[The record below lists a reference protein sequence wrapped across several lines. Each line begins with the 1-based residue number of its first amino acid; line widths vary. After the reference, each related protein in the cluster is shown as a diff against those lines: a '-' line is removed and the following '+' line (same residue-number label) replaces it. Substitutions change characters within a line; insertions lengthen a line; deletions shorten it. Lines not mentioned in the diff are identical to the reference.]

1 MSRARYS
8 AKALLAAETGR
19 WPDRA
24 ERFEVPALE
33 PKFFFAHSLNGIALG
48 QCLCSF
54 TNYWEIGGELAE
66 GVVEKN
72 RANAEMIR
80 EFITQGLTDT
90 EIANRMDWTVGTL
103 RVRCSQ
109 LGISLRRS
117 CKKVRLRRL
126 QKIPI
131 PTDVFEQL
139 HQRAALMGISAAA
152 LAVDLLKEIA
162 RDGLYDA
169 VLDRDDAAELVG
181 R

>member
-1 MSRARYS
+1 MS
-8 AKALLAAETGR
+8 LLFHKLLG
-19 WPDRA
+19 
-24 ERFEVPALE
+24 
-33 PKFFFAHSLNGIALG
+33 GI
-48 QCLCSF
+48 
-54 TNYWEIGGELAE
+54 TGGELAE

-80 EFITQGLTDT
+80 ELIAQGLTDT
-90 EIANRMDWTVGTL
+90 EIANRMGWTVGTL

>member
-1 MSRARYS
+1 MS
-8 AKALLAAETGR
+8 LLFHKLLGGITGG
-19 WPDRA
+19 D
-24 ERFEVPALE
+24 
-33 PKFFFAHSLNGIALG
+33 
-48 QCLCSF
+48 
-54 TNYWEIGGELAE
+54 LAE

-72 RANAEMIR
+72 RTNAEMIR

-90 EIANRMDWTVGTL
+90 EIANRMGWTVGTL

-117 CKKVRLRRL
+117 CKKARLKRL

-139 HQRAALMGISAAA
+139 HQRAALMGISATA